1 MLVLTKQ
8 YHHFIPQF
16 ILKQFAYTESPTKS
30 SGNGDGLLNLFD
42 LETGQFITE
51 EVKRSCGMYNLYY
64 MENDPKHMRIED
76 LFNNIE
82 TQTSQIFIKIRNAAK
97 EKLDHV
103 NILEKDI
110 HILFKFMILSFRRSK
125 QYRDVMQD
133 PYRENDFMFQ
143 RLFEASRKE
152 GQSSDPGEVWL
163 EQILY
168 LLKASHEDLL
178 ADAEHPSDSISK
190 PSARTYKHF
199 VENYALQIWHAAD
212 GYEFFLNES
221 LCDYEGDTQSFLGAE
236 ITDHGPQLMWMTTD
250 DMIHAILP
258 ISPALA
264 VVFCDESRCWE
275 SPFADARIRHDKT
288 YPQNSLLVKA
298 LRKDIVTGQVP
309 ARRKGR
315 NRWPA
320 TVDWRVSIGK
330 LSQQHH
336 QVIASYSLSHAR
348 SIIIFNSRARFEKAR
363 KELELFAKQR
373 EEVWTTQ
380 GIRYGQKNGQQP
392 SHETTELSPER
403 LNRMVD
409 NHISALDEVLH
420 ITRVT
425 QEIPPRSKEN
435 TCNFWFAFKAIL
447 SLVAAKA
454 GSPEAMPIMHPA
466 LLAGFESLYPLKKPE
481 HKDLIIMDF
490 VEFLDYG
497 MSEATFAQFTSEIEQ
512 TISEWITKFSFL
524 APELEK
530 YEELFGLVLGTM
542 TPKDNGPEQSYPPAD
557 DLHRRPCFKA
567 IFGAAQT
574 FDILRWMFEERQDI
588 LATFVQRCSVPLKDT
603 RLNLIRMRARR

>member
-1 MLVLTKQ
+1 
-8 YHHFIPQF
+8 
-16 ILKQFAYTESPTKS
+16 
-30 SGNGDGLLNLFD
+30 LNLFD
-42 LETGQFITE
+42 LKTGQFIIE

-64 MENDPKHMRIED
+64 MEDDPKHMRIED
-76 LFNNIE
+76 LFSVIE
-82 TQTSQIFIKIRNAAK
+82 GHTSEIFFKIRNAAK

-133 PYRENDFMFQ
+133 QYRENDFMFQ

-152 GQSSDPGEVWL
+152 GRSSDPGQVWL

-168 LLKASHEDLL
+168 ILKASHEDLL

-190 PSARTYKHF
+190 ASARTYKHF

-221 LCDYEGDTQSFLGAE
+221 LCGFEGDTQSFLGAE
-236 ITDHGPQLMWMTTD
+236 VTDHGPQLMWMTTD
-250 DMIHAILP
+250 DMIHVILP

-264 VVFCDESRCWE
+264 VVFCEESRCWE
-275 SPFADARIRHDKT
+275 SPFADAIIRHDKT
-288 YPQNSLLVKA
+288 YPQNSLLA
-298 LRKDIVTGQVP
+298 NAPHKDIVTGQVP
-309 ARRKGR
+309 AKRKGR
-315 NRWPA
+315 KRWPA
-320 TVDWRVSIGK
+320 TVDWKVSIGK

-336 QVIASYSLSHAR
+336 QVITSYSLSQAR
-348 SIIIFNSRARFEKAR
+348 SIVIFNSRARFVKAR
-363 KELELFAKQR
+363 KQLEVFAKQR
-373 EEVWTTQ
+373 EEVWKRQ
-380 GIRYGQKNGQQP
+380 GIRYSPHNGQQP
-392 SHETTELSPER
+392 AHEMTELSPER
-403 LNRMVD
+403 LDRMVD
-409 NHISALDEVLH
+409 NHLSALDEVLN

-425 QEIPPRSKEN
+425 QETPPRSKEN
-435 TCNFWFAFKAIL
+435 TLKFWFAFNAIL
-447 SLVAAKA
+447 SFVTANT
-454 GSPEAMPIMHPA
+454 GSPEAVPIMNPS
-466 LLAGFESLYPLKKPE
+466 LLAGFESLYPPKIPE

-490 VEFLDYG
+490 ADFLDYG
-497 MSEATFAQFTSEIEQ
+497 ISEATFTQLTSKIEQ

-530 YEELFGLVLGTM
+530 YEELFGLVLGSM
-542 TPKDNGPEQSYPPAD
+542 IPKVDGSEQSYPPAD

-588 LATFVQRCSVPLKDT
+588 LATFVQRCAVPLKDS
-603 RLNLIRMRARR
+603 RPNLIRMRARR